1 MYISGTLLAGR
12 NYQTTAVQLRSL
24 NFFVIINSN
33 QFLAKKA
40 DITRGEI
47 IVNEIGKDSPSY
59 SCNVKNQ
66 TVNLFDFSVII
77 VIKYQYIQQISIVIR
92 DLAFGFHL
100 YCALSVKV
108 PFYKSSITFR
118 LLNRDKVSFR
128 PHVFFGVVKVSI
140 PKEVL

>member
-108 PFYKSSITFR
+108 PFYKSSIRFR
-118 LLNRDKVSFR
+118 LLNRDKFSFR

>member
-1 MYISGTLLAGR
+1 MR
-12 NYQTTAVQLRSL
+12 LRSL

-77 VIKYQYIQQISIVIR
+77 YY
-92 DLAFGFHL
+92 
-100 YCALSVKV
+100 
-108 PFYKSSITFR
+108 
-118 LLNRDKVSFR
+118 
-128 PHVFFGVVKVSI
+128 
-140 PKEVL
+140 